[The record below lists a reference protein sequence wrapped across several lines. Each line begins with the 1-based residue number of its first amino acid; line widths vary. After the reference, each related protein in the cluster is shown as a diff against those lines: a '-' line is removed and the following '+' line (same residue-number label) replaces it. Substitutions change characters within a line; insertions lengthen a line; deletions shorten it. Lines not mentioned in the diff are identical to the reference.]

1 MTDSSKK
8 ASRGIREHIGALARN
23 AVDRQYALQPDL
35 WESYGQAGYE
45 KSVRDGRYHFSY
57 LAEALAADDAS
68 LFLDYVGWAKV
79 LFAGLDFPPQALM
92 GALEC
97 MDQALQETLEPKL
110 AEVARRYIHTAQE
123 HLPHMPDTHESHIRP
138 GAPLYEL
145 ASQYMEAL
153 LRGERSTA
161 SALILKAVDQGI
173 SVKEIYLHV
182 FQPCQW
188 EVGRLWQMNQ
198 VSVAQEH
205 FCTAATQ
212 LIMSQLYPQIFA
224 TEKTGHRLV
233 ATSVSGELHE
243 IGMRMVADFMEMK
256 GWDTYYVGAN
266 TPTGSVLRS
275 VEEREADV
283 LAISATISF
292 HVSNVRAL
300 IERIRSSSSHPEVR
314 IMVGGHPFNISPGL
328 WQEVRS
334 DGYAPNAQEAVTVAT
349 RLVEETH
356 GA

>member
-1 MTDSSKK
+1 MNDISTET
-8 ASRGIREHIGALARN
+8 SRAIREQMDTLAQN

-35 WESYGQAGYE
+35 WEAYGQAGYE
-45 KSVRDGRYHFSY
+45 KSVRDARYHFSY

-97 MDQALQETLEPKL
+97 MDQALQETLDPEL
-110 AEVARRYIHTAQE
+110 AAVAADCVDTAQKR
-123 HLPHMPDTHESHIRP
+123 LPRMPDTRESYIRP
-138 GAPLYEL
+138 DAPLHEL
-145 ASQYMEAL
+145 APQYLEAL
-153 LRGERSTA
+153 LQGERSAA
-161 SALILKAVDQGI
+161 SALILDAVDQGV

-182 FQPCQW
+182 FQPCQR

-224 TEKTGHRLV
+224 KEKTGHRLV
-233 ATSVSGELHE
+233 ATSVGGELHE
-243 IGMRMVADFMEMK
+243 IGMRMVADFMQMQ

-283 LAISATISF
+283 LAISATMSF
-292 HVSNVRAL
+292 HVRNVRGL

-314 IMVGGHPFNISPGL
+314 IMVGGHPFNISQDL
-328 WQEVRS
+328 WQRVGS
-334 DGYAPNAQEAVTVAT
+334 DGYAPNAQEAVAVAT
-349 RLVEETH
+349 RLVEESR
-356 GA
+356 GS